1 MQFKDILKRYHIS
14 PLRYEDNSELSE
26 RDYYSLF
33 VFLQKYYMIKSITDN
48 KFKMPVIDD
57 SLIQKVIKSMEK
69 SLLPL
74 SEEEC
79 LDILMNQKTKE
90 AVL

>member
-1 MQFKDILKRYHIS
+1 MQFKDVLKRYHIS
-14 PLRYEDNSELSE
+14 PLQYEDNTELNE

-33 VFLQKYYMIKSITDN
+33 VFLQKYYTIKALTDN
-48 KFKMPVIDD
+48 KFKMPVVDD
-57 SLIQKVIKSMEK
+57 VSVQKVIKNKEK

-79 LDILMNQKTKE
+79 LDMLMNQKTKE
-90 AVL
+90 VVL

>member
-14 PLRYEDNSELSE
+14 PLQYEDNTELNE

-33 VFLQKYYMIKSITDN
+33 VFLQKYYTIKSITDD
-48 KFKMPVIDD
+48 KFKVPVVDNA
-57 SLIQKVIKSMEK
+57 LIQKVIKSMEK

-90 AVL
+90 VVL